1 MQQKLSSI
9 VIPDVYNATILI
21 INNQTKGISA
31 IIEIKIMMS

>member
-9 VIPDVYNATILI
+9 VIPDVYSATILI